1 MDMQNRAGSKSSA
14 VASQSEQNLQHKER
28 LRRLH
33 VETADVSNDPYI
45 MRNHLGS
52 FECRLCLTLH
62 TNEASYLAH
71 TTGKKH
77 QTNLHRRQ
85 LRENK
90 DNNNLPQPK
99 IKLQKKN
106 TIKIGRPGYR
116 VIKQKDPDNGQ
127 KSLLFEVEYPEIE
140 SKLQPRYRIM
150 SAYEQKV
157 ETPDDKYQYLLFAA
171 DPYETIAFKIPNL
184 EIDFSEGKYF
194 DAWDK
199 DQRKYTLQIFFKEK
213 KVARVKAA

>member
-1 MDMQNRAGSKSSA
+1 MDMQNRAGSKTSVIA
-14 VASQSEQNLQHKER
+14 TQSEMNMINKER

-33 VETADVSNDPYI
+33 IETADVSNDPYI

-90 DNNNLPQPK
+90 ESTHLP
-99 IKLQKKN
+99 
-106 TIKIGRPGYR
+106 
-116 VIKQKDPDNGQ
+116 
-127 KSLLFEVEYPEIE
+127 
-140 SKLQPRYRIM
+140 
-150 SAYEQKV
+150 
-157 ETPDDKYQYLLFAA
+157 
-171 DPYETIAFKIPNL
+171 
-184 EIDFSEGKYF
+184 
-194 DAWDK
+194 
-199 DQRKYTLQIFFKEK
+199 
-213 KVARVKAA
+213 